1 MVEVSVSRLGRDAGS
16 NSYVVILQEK
26 DGERILPIWIGKA
39 EAESIAAHLSG
50 VRRERPMT
58 HDLCQSLI
66 VALGGELQHV
76 HITKVLESTFY
87 AEMHVLAGGTT
98 RVVDARPSD
107 SIAIALRLSAPI
119 FAAEELLADYEPA
132 GPSAEGGEEERAEEE
147 LAPGPDLGA
156 SLEAHGRSAETLQ
169 RYLEQL
175 RPEDFGKFKI

>member
-66 VALGGELQHV
+66 VSLGGELQHV
-76 HITKVLESTFY
+76 HITKVVESTFY

-107 SIAIALRLSAPI
+107 SIAIALRLNAPI

-132 GPSAEGGEEERAEEE
+132 EPSEERGEEEP
-147 LAPGPDLGA
+147 APGPDLGA
-156 SLEAHGRSAETLQ
+156 SLEAHVRSAEHLQ